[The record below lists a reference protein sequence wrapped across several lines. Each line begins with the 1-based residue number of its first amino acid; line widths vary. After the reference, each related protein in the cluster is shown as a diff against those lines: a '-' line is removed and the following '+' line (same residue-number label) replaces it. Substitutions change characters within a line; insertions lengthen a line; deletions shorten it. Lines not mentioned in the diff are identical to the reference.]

1 MRCRASSVT
10 IRSPRSYR
18 RILIV
23 DKFEFFASSS
33 CVIPRVLRNFR
44 IHIPTVFVSMVITP
58 LPSITHS
65 ERKWNRKMKKAIDL
79 ERNWCYYNC
88 AERIRNEQEGEMRI
102 DNVKLDLWLARQ
114 QKSLIDLRSSGIS
127 PQTLTKVRRGEAVKP
142 KTVGGIAAA
151 LGVDPTEII
160 KEE

>member
-1 MRCRASSVT
+1 
-10 IRSPRSYR
+10 
-18 RILIV
+18 
-23 DKFEFFASSS
+23 
-33 CVIPRVLRNFR
+33 
-44 IHIPTVFVSMVITP
+44 
-58 LPSITHS
+58 
-65 ERKWNRKMKKAIDL
+65 MKKAIDL

-88 AERIRNEQEGEMRI
+88 AERIRNEQEDKMRI

-114 QKSLIDLRSSGIS
+114 QKSLIDLRSAGIS